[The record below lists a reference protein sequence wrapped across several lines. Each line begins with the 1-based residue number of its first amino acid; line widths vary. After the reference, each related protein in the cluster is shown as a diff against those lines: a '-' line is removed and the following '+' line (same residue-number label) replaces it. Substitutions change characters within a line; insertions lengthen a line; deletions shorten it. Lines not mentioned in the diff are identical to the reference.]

1 VLDAVEG
8 ILFAKHRCSKITR
21 RRSGEDPN
29 IADINI
35 IAGLELSGMA
45 YPTTTPTE
53 ISEAIR
59 VLDESHKKQILDLR
73 LKMDALQ
80 KEYLRERQEL
90 SSKLLQAI
98 RLHEVPSD
106 PATLSLPGLPQH
118 NTTPVPTAQDLFP
131 TSMSN
136 VLDSSLTSSQ
146 FSSCETVASSTAA
159 VTSSN
164 VIIST
169 AGGQQ
174 YMVPALPRQY
184 IQVQLNPDGSQ
195 VQQVVQV
202 VPTLTTTTTTSATP
216 TSGTPGTSA

>member
-1 VLDAVEG
+1 
-8 ILFAKHRCSKITR
+8 
-21 RRSGEDPN
+21 
-29 IADINI
+29 
-35 IAGLELSGMA
+35 
-45 YPTTTPTE
+45 
-53 ISEAIR
+53 
-59 VLDESHKKQILDLR
+59 
-73 LKMDALQ
+73 MDALQ

-131 TSMSN
+131 TSSMSN
-136 VLDSSLTSSQ
+136 ILDSSLTSSQ
-146 FSSCETVASSTAA
+146 FSTENIPVVSSTAA

-169 AGGQQ
+169 AGGQ

-184 IQVQLNPDGSQ
+184 IQLQLNPDGSQ
-195 VQQVVQV
+195 LQQVVQV
-202 VPTLTTTTTTSATP
+202 VPTLTTTTSTSATP
-216 TSGTPGTSA
+216 TSGTPGTSAL

>member
-1 VLDAVEG
+1 MT
-8 ILFAKHRCSKITR
+8 ILK
-21 RRSGEDPN
+21 
-29 IADINI
+29 
-35 IAGLELSGMA
+35 
-45 YPTTTPTE
+45 Y
-53 ISEAIR
+53 R
-59 VLDESHKKQILDLR
+59 VFLIFKFNVHLLCFSHKKQILDLR

-136 VLDSSLTSSQ
+136 VLESSLTSSQ
-146 FSSCETVASSTAA
+146 FSTETVASSTAT

-169 AGGQQ
+169 AAGQQ

-184 IQVQLNPDGSQ
+184 IQVQVNPDGSQ

-202 VPTLTTTTTTSATP
+202 VPTLTTTTSTSATP

>member
-1 VLDAVEG
+1 
-8 ILFAKHRCSKITR
+8 
-21 RRSGEDPN
+21 
-29 IADINI
+29 
-35 IAGLELSGMA
+35 
-45 YPTTTPTE
+45 
-53 ISEAIR
+53 
-59 VLDESHKKQILDLR
+59 
-73 LKMDALQ
+73 MDALQ

-118 NTTPVPTAQDLFP
+118 NTTTPVPTAQDLFP
-131 TSMSN
+131 TSMSSN
-136 VLDSSLTSSQ
+136 VLESSLTSSSQ
-146 FSSCETVASSTAA
+146 FSTETVASSTAA

-184 IQVQLNPDGSQ
+184 IQVQVNPDGSQ

-202 VPTLTTTTTTSATP
+202 VPTLTTTTSTSATP